1 MCVRVCV
8 CEYSVLVYSFFTD
21 SNILVLYDF
30 FPPPKVNSVEIKCD
44 NSRSE
49 NDYFI
54 LTINHP
60 FIFIWQMA
68 SDIWLHDIVLLE
80 GG

>member
-1 MCVRVCV
+1 M
-8 CEYSVLVYSFFTD
+8 CEYSIIVYSFFTD

-30 FPPPKVNSVEIKCD
+30 FVPPPKVNSVEIKCD

-54 LTINHP
+54 LTINHS
-60 FIFIWQMA
+60 FIFIWQTD
-68 SDIWLHDIVLLE
+68 SDISTGLHDI
-80 GG
+80 